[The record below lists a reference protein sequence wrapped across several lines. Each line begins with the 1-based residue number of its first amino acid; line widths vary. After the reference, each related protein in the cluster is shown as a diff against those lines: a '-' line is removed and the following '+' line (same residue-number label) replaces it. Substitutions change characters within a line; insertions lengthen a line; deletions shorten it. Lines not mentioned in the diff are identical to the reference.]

1 MHNITRVNIRGCK
14 FSRVEIT
21 IVGRD
26 AEKRRCCS
34 DVTLKKSRLSYTRLF
49 CRKVSLEI
57 VGSKFRVSDDSMMY
71 WTSYHGS
78 RFTAVN
84 ATFNTSNAQGAQAL
98 LSVSRKNAVM
108 ENVQLLCPV
117 KVTASLTEPTKY
129 NLLCTTQ
136 CIHNEYKVRNMNL
149 ELSSVRIKLVD
160 MTSNTDNHLLVGFQT
175 SSYKNS
181 HNNQQ
186 NS

>member
-1 MHNITRVNIRGCK
+1 MYNITRVNIRGCK

-26 AEKRRCCS
+26 AEKRRYCS
-34 DVTLKKSRLSYTRLF
+34 DVTLKKSRLSNTRLF

-57 VGSKFRVSDDSMMY
+57 VGSKFRVSDDSMVY
-71 WTSYHGS
+71 WTSYHCS

-149 ELSSVRIKLVD
+149 EFSSVRIKLVD